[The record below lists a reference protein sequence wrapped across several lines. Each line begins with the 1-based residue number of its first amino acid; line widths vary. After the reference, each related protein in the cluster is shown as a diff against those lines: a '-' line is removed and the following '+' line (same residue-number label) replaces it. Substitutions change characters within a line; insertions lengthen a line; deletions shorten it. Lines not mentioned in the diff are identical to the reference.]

1 MIAILLP
8 PLSASSH
15 LNSTNSSTPK
25 SFNFQFTTDSHSGA
39 LLLTA
44 EKYDGFLELVK
55 NSVHREPEDEL
66 ETISNFIVDALNLSK
81 YSKEYYSVRG
91 CTDKDQTLVKC
102 LQKKL
107 HGSSTDLIL
116 PNELHPLEAQHLI
129 CSSSTDIVCKPGTIL
144 IIRHLLEHT
153 LDLNLFLIRLRQ
165 IIRNHSFCY
174 IEVPDSIGL
183 FSNGDLTQLWEEHT
197 VYFTISSL
205 QAVLA
210 SKGFEVITHKQFV
223 SEGESL
229 CSAIICKSDQK
240 VMEASLAIDNDIV
253 LNFLSLFPKH
263 ISGIASSLS
272 SYANCRTLY
281 LYGANHIAGTFLDII
296 GDTSELIRAVI
307 DDDTKKSGLTIGIC
321 CTIIKSMK
329 AINQDEPLHFLV
341 SVNEGRSPM
350 LYERLRLYFPE
361 TLGHRVESLAS
372 FCQTNWDL
380 IK

>member
-1 MIAILLP
+1 VIAILLP

-25 SFNFQFTTDSHSGA
+25 SFNFQFTIDGYSGA

-55 NSVHREPEDEL
+55 SSVHREPEDEL
-66 ETISNFIVDALNLSK
+66 ETISNFIVDTLISSQ
-81 YSKEYYSVRG
+81 YSKEYYSIRG

-102 LQKKL
+102 LQRKL
-107 HGSSTDLIL
+107 HSNSIGLIL
-116 PNELHPLEAQHLI
+116 PDGLHPLEAQHLI
-129 CSSSTDIVCKPGTIL
+129 CSNSTHIVCEPGTIL
-144 IIRHLLEHT
+144 VIRHLLEHT
-153 LDLNLFLIRLRQ
+153 LDLNYFLIRLRQ
-165 IIRNHSFCY
+165 ILGSHSFCY

-183 FSNGDLTQLWEEHT
+183 FSNGDLTQLWEEHS
-197 VYFTISSL
+197 VYFTTSSL
-205 QAVLA
+205 QAVLT
-210 SKGFEVITHKQFV
+210 SKGFQIITHNQFV

-229 CSAIICKSDQK
+229 CSAIICNSDRK
-240 VMEASLAIDNDIV
+240 NMEARLAIDDDIV

-263 ISGIASSLS
+263 ISGIASSLA
-272 SYANCRTLY
+272 SYANCRNLY

-307 DDDTKKSGLTIGIC
+307 DDDTKKSDLTIGIY
-321 CTIIKSMK
+321 CTIIKTMK
-329 AINQDEPLHFLV
+329 AINQDEPIHFLV
-341 SVNEGRSPM
+341 SINEGRSPM

-361 TLGHRVESLAS
+361 NLGHRVESLAS